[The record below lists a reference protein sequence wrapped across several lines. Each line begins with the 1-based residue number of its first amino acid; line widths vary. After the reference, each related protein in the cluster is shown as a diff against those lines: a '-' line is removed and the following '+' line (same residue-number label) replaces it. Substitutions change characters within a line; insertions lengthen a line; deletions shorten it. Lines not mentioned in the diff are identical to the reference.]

1 MNKVNPINP
10 QRKLTSPT
18 SINGLL
24 SLKPVIPFENH
35 PSARGLMKKE
45 SSENIK
51 NNFLNIDD
59 NSKEKN
65 KNFSKKSS
73 DIRLTLNSIEDKIYQ
88 NEVYFQIND
97 NYSEKNIST
106 SQIINPKKN
115 TFTDRE
121 KEFDNDITSSI
132 QKNEGSDVIIN
143 KFKNF
148 ANIKNSK
155 SNNKD
160 CNENIEN

>member
-1 MNKVNPINP
+1 MNRLNPTNP

-51 NNFLNIDD
+51 HNIGNIED
-59 NSKEKN
+59 NSIDNKKN
-65 KNFSKKSS
+65 IIKRNS
-73 DIRLTLNSIEDKIYQ
+73 DIQLTLNTIEDKIYQ
-88 NEVYFQIND
+88 NEIYFQIND
-97 NYSEKNIST
+97 NYSEKKISN
-106 SQIINPKKN
+106 QIINPKKN

-143 KFKNF
+143 KFENF

-160 CNENIEN
+160 CNESIEN

>member
-1 MNKVNPINP
+1 MNRLNPTNP

-51 NNFLNIDD
+51 HNIGNIED
-59 NSKEKN
+59 NSIDNKKN
-65 KNFSKKSS
+65 IIKRNS
-73 DIRLTLNSIEDKIYQ
+73 DIQLTLNTIEDKIYQ
-88 NEVYFQIND
+88 NEIYFQIND
-97 NYSEKNIST
+97 DYSEKKITN
-106 SQIINPKKN
+106 QIINPKKN

-143 KFKNF
+143 KFENF
-148 ANIKNSK
+148 ANINNSNHNRK
-155 SNNKD
+155 C
-160 CNENIEN
+160 CNENTEN

>member
-1 MNKVNPINP
+1 MNKLNITNP

-18 SINGLL
+18 TINGLL
-24 SLKPVIPFENH
+24 SLNPVIPFENH

-51 NNFLNIDD
+51 HNIGNIED
-59 NSKEKN
+59 NSIDNKKN
-65 KNFSKKSS
+65 IIKRNS
-73 DIRLTLNSIEDKIYQ
+73 DIQLTLNTIEDKIYQ
-88 NEVYFQIND
+88 NEIYFQIND
-97 NYSEKNIST
+97 NYSEKKISN
-106 SQIINPKKN
+106 QIINPKKN

-143 KFKNF
+143 KFENF
-148 ANIKNSK
+148 ANIKNSNHNRK
-155 SNNKD
+155 C
-160 CNENIEN
+160 CNENTEN

>member
-1 MNKVNPINP
+1 MNRLHPTNP

-51 NNFLNIDD
+51 HNIGNIED
-59 NSKEKN
+59 NSIDN
-65 KNFSKKSS
+65 KKHIIKRNS
-73 DIRLTLNSIEDKIYQ
+73 DIQLTLNTIEDKIYQ

-97 NYSEKNIST
+97 KNSEKKNSN
-106 SQIINPKKN
+106 QIINPKTN

-132 QKNEGSDVIIN
+132 QRNEGSDVIIN
-143 KFKNF
+143 KFENF
-148 ANIKNSK
+148 ANIKNS
-155 SNNKD
+155 NHNKKR
-160 CNENIEN
+160 NTYPPYY

>member
-1 MNKVNPINP
+1 MNRLNPTNP

-51 NNFLNIDD
+51 HNIGNIED
-59 NSKEKN
+59 NSIDNKKN
-65 KNFSKKSS
+65 IIKRNS
-73 DIRLTLNSIEDKIYQ
+73 DIQLTLNTIEDKIYQ
-88 NEVYFQIND
+88 NEIYFQIND
-97 NYSEKNIST
+97 NYSEKKITN
-106 SQIINPKKN
+106 QIINPKKN

-143 KFKNF
+143 KFENF
-148 ANIKNSK
+148 ANIKNSNHNRK
-155 SNNKD
+155 C
-160 CNENIEN
+160 CNENTEN